1 MSPNSIKIT
10 AWEGV
15 LGPCVLTEGDLAAF
29 SHFLLVK
36 YAMVKDERLDFR
48 KSFPENIL
56 LCRPQLI
63 LWEEEFD
70 DGENA
75 NRV

>member
-1 MSPNSIKIT
+1 MSTNSIKIS
-10 AWEGV
+10 AWEEV
-15 LGPCVLTEGDLAAF
+15 LGPCVLTEGNF
-29 SHFLLVK
+29 SASSCFLLVK
-36 YAMVKDERLDFR
+36 HAVVKDEKLNCR

-63 LWEEEFD
+63 LWKEEFD

-75 NRV
+75 HHV